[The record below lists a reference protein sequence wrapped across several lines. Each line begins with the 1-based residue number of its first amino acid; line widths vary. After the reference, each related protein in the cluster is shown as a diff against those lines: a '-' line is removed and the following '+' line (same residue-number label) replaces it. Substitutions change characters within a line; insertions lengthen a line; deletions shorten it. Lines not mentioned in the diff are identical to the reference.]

1 MGASPLPVP
10 LISSLRLSH
19 HTMKTLFFAI
29 LLTLCVYTK
38 GQDEKPKLNCDAL
51 EIVLNALQ
59 DAVDE
64 SLLQQDEKADGMP
77 PMPEP
82 ADGDE
87 KISMDDVQKAVRE
100 MIGNSTADAVEGMFQ
115 KFGLDDLFDKLQK
128 NELNETEIA
137 SGLTEAVKAAGFDIE
152 AAQKEVMEQCPDID
166 LDDDLDDDDDDDYP
180 DDDDDYDDYDDDD
193 DTDDDDEDDRQLDE
207 DDDYSDDDDYL
218 DDDDDDEDD
227 RQLDD
232 DDDGS
237 DDADTDKDDKPSTE
251 DSSDN

>member
-166 LDDDLDDDDDDDYP
+166 LDDD
-180 DDDDDYDDYDDDD
+180 DDYDDDD
-193 DTDDDDEDDRQLDE
+193 TDDDDDDDEDDRQLDE
-207 DDDYSDDDDYL
+207 DDDYSDDDFF
-218 DDDDDDEDD
+218 
-227 RQLDD
+227 D

-251 DSSDN
+251 DS

>member
-166 LDDDLDDDDDDDYP
+166 LDDDDDDDDDYLDDDDDDDYL

-232 DDDGS
+232 DDD
-237 DDADTDKDDKPSTE
+237 DYYLD
-251 DSSDN
+251 